1 MVYCYTVAMDAACEV
16 VKMSEANYPENL
28 RRIFIVNGNIRLYN
42 AESNIEWNVI
52 IVIEYFM
59 TQFQHFSL
67 SPTKS

>member
-1 MVYCYTVAMDAACEV
+1 MVYYYNIAMDAACEV

-42 AESNIEWNVI
+42 AQSITEWNVI

-59 TQFQHFSL
+59 TQFQHSSL